1 MSMDALF
8 AVTRS
13 GLDYE
18 RMRMEAASQRIALAD
33 MPVQQRAAAQ
43 AAAFDREVHGPA
55 IAAGATDAD
64 GAGQTVLDPSNP
76 MAGPDGTV
84 QYPDVDLA
92 QEMATLMSAQRAYQ
106 ADIRAFNTLH
116 GMLLKSLSIG
126 GR

>member
-1 MSMDALF
+1 MSLDALF
-8 AVTRS
+8 SVTRA

-33 MPVQQRAAAQ
+33 TPVQQRTAAQ
-43 AAAFDREVHGPA
+43 AAAFSREVNGPA
-55 IAAGATDAD
+55 IAD
-64 GAGQTVLDPSNP
+64 GAAAADSQDRAVLDPSNP
-76 MAGPDGTV
+76 LAGPDGMV
-84 QYPDVDLA
+84 HCPDVDLA
-92 QEMATLMSAQRAYQ
+92 QEMTTLMSAQRAYQ

>member
-1 MSMDALF
+1 MSLDAMF

-18 RMRMEAASQRIALAD
+18 RMRMEAASQRIATSD

-43 AAAFDREVHGPA
+43 AAAFNREVDGPA
-55 IAAGATDAD
+55 IAAGASSAD

-76 MAGPDGTV
+76 MAAPDGTV

>member
-33 MPVQQRAAAQ
+33 MPVQQRAAVQ
-43 AAAFDREVHGPA
+43 AAAFEREVHGPA
-55 IAAGATDAD
+55 IAAGAAD
-64 GAGQTVLDPSNP
+64 SDSAGQSVLDPANP

-84 QYPDVDLA
+84 RYPDVDLA